1 MGKGEWGVRKR
12 EQRGVG
18 KEKRVDEQ
26 TQLSNVSF

>member
-12 EQRGVG
+12 EQGGDG

-26 TQLSNVSF
+26 TQQSNVSF